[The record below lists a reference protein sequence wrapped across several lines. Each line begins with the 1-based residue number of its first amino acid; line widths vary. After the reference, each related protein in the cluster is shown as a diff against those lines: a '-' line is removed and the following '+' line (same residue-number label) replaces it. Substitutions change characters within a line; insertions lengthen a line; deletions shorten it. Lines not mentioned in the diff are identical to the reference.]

1 MRCYFD
7 GGSGSSG
14 DNNLIEAGDNYGKEE
29 YKYNGKV
36 G

>member
-7 GGSGSSG
+7 GGSGA
-14 DNNLIEAGDNYGKEE
+14 NNLIEAGDNYGKEE